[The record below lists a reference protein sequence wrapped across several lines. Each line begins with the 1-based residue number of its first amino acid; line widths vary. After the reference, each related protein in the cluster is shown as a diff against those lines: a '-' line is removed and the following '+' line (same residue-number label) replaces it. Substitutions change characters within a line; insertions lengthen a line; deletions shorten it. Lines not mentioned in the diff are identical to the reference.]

1 MFRKITFTDKALVTL
16 IRVLMFTALLLYVS
30 LIGLSWIIAIFGDTS
45 LVFDLA
51 DIEKLHGPLT
61 AWKFALGIGICG
73 FTLASVSMTFWAVH
87 TFFDQFLK
95 HQVFSSTIADA
106 IRNIAIGLIGFWF
119 GIFLWNGFLP
129 FILTYGYEIEKAASL
144 DIPLFDSDMVFGII
158 GVTLLAVA
166 VLLKRGQALQE
177 ENQQII

>member
-1 MFRKITFTDKALVTL
+1 MFKKINFTDKAVVTI
-16 IRVLMFTALLLYVS
+16 IRVLMFSALLIYVS
-30 LIGLSWIIAIFGDTS
+30 LIGLAWIVAIFGDTS

-61 AWKFALGIGICG
+61 PWKFALGIGICG

-95 HQVFSSTIADA
+95 HQVFTSTIADA

-119 GIFLWNGFLP
+119 GTGLWGGFLP
-129 FILTYGYEIEKAASL
+129 FILTYGYEADKAVSL
-144 DIPLFDSDMVFGII
+144 EIPIFESDMVFGII